1 MKEKVGP
8 KKGRRVIVLGAGFG
22 GLEFCKKFSIEEVE
36 IIVID
41 RQNHHLFQPLL
52 YQVASAG
59 LSAPEIAQ
67 PIRQIFSGRMDI
79 SIVLDEVL
87 AINLN
92 ERKVRLRESDSE
104 LTYDYL
110 IIALG
115 AQTNY
120 FGNDSWSVHSH
131 GLKTLD
137 DATRIRHRVLLAFE
151 KAEYAGNDSIRER
164 LMTIVV
170 IGGGPTGVELAG
182 AFAEL
187 VRHVFK
193 RDFRHID
200 LSKARIILIEAA
212 PRILLSFPERL
223 ARRGRD
229 QLEKLGVEI
238 RTGAKVNEIRK
249 GEVVLENEII
259 EAENI
264 IWSAGVCANPITRE
278 LNVEKDK
285 SGRIKVSADLSLP
298 GFSNVFAVGDIAAL
312 VDANGRSVPGVS
324 PAAMQMATYVAK
336 VLKLELK
343 APAGHSPPRPPFIYW
358 DKGSMA
364 TIGRSAAVAKIGRLE
379 ISGLLAWLS
388 WLFVHLIF
396 LIGFRNKLAVLLQWF
411 YSYINYK
418 RGARIIT
425 GLNRD
430 D

>member
-1 MKEKVGP
+1 MKDKAGP

-22 GLEFCKKFSIEEVE
+22 GLEFCKKFSYEEAE

-67 PIRQIFSGRMDI
+67 PVRQILSGRKDI
-79 SIVLDEVL
+79 SIILDEVL
-87 AINLN
+87 AIDLN
-92 ERKVRLRESDSE
+92 KRKVRLRESDTE
-104 LTYDYL
+104 LIYDYL

-120 FGNDSWSVHSH
+120 FGNDRWSVYSH

-151 KAEYAGNDSIRER
+151 KAEYAGNAAIRER

-193 RDFRHID
+193 KDFRHID
-200 LSKARIILIEAA
+200 PSKARIILIEAA

-223 ARRGRD
+223 AARGRE

-238 RTGAKVNEIRK
+238 RTGAEVNDIKKGKVI
-249 GEVVLENEII
+249 LENEII

-264 IWSAGVCANPITRE
+264 IWSAGVCANRISRE
-278 LNVEKDK
+278 LNVDKDK
-285 SGRIKVSADLSLP
+285 SGRIKVCVDLTLP
-298 GFSNVFAVGDIAAL
+298 GCPNVFAVGDIAAL
-312 VDANGRSVPGVS
+312 VDAKGRSVPGVS
-324 PAAMQMATYVAK
+324 PAAMQMGNYVAK
-336 VLKLELK
+336 
-343 APAGHSPPRPPFIYW
+343 
-358 DKGSMA
+358 
-364 TIGRSAAVAKIGRLE
+364 
-379 ISGLLAWLS
+379 
-388 WLFVHLIF
+388 
-396 LIGFRNKLAVLLQWF
+396 
-411 YSYINYK
+411 
-418 RGARIIT
+418 GAET
-425 GLNRD
+425 
-430 D
+430 

>member
-1 MKEKVGP
+1 M
-8 KKGRRVIVLGAGFG
+8 IVLGAGFG
-22 GLEFCKKFSIEEVE
+22 GLEFCKKFSYEEAE

-67 PIRQIFSGRMDI
+67 PVRQILSGRSDI
-79 SIVLDEVL
+79 SIILDEVL
-87 AINLN
+87 AIDLN
-92 ERKVRLRESDSE
+92 KRKVRLKESDTE

-120 FGNDSWSVHSH
+120 FGNDSWSVFSH

-137 DATRIRHRVLLAFE
+137 DATRIRQSVLLAYE
-151 KAEYAGNDSIRER
+151 KAEYAGNAAIRER

-193 RDFRHID
+193 KDFRHID
-200 LSKARIILIEAA
+200 PSKARIILIEAA

-223 ARRGRD
+223 AARGRE

-238 RTGAKVNEIRK
+238 RTGAKVNDIKRGK
-249 GEVVLENEII
+249 VILENEII

-285 SGRIKVSADLSLP
+285 SGRIKVCADLSLP
-298 GFSNVFAVGDIAAL
+298 GFPNAFAVGDIAAL
-312 VDANGRSVPGVS
+312 VDANGRPVPGVS
-324 PAAMQMATYVAK
+324 PAAMQMAVYVAN

-343 APAGHSPPRPPFIYW
+343 APAGHNPPRVHFVYR
-358 DKGSMA
+358 DRGSMA
-364 TIGRSAAVAKIGRLE
+364 TIGRTAAVAKIGRIE
-379 ISGLLAWLS
+379 ISGLFAWLS
-388 WLFVHLIF
+388 WLFIHLIF

-425 GLNRD
+425 GLKRD